1 MEEEKDIIFD
11 DDGIEILDFD
21 DDIVEKSP
29 ELEEIIIEDID
40 PIQEIIEL
48 PIIKED
54 IKESE
59 PVIEKIMPNVIV
71 IDSTEYIINDI
82 NSLGIKLDENGFRHI
97 LITDQSHA
105 FHSLKNLLVGNISV
119 ELVEVGN

>member
-1 MEEEKDIIFD
+1 MC
-11 DDGIEILDFD
+11 
-21 DDIVEKSP
+21 
-29 ELEEIIIEDID
+29 
-40 PIQEIIEL
+40 
-48 PIIKED
+48 
-54 IKESE
+54 
-59 PVIEKIMPNVIV
+59 
-71 IDSTEYIINDI
+71 EYIINDI